1 MNMLTAVAISF
12 AFITLF
18 ILIVILYSRTS
29 HAVAE
34 IKWLAFQIKNLPSTL
49 TLRDV
54 NDYILALDFYDP
66 STTQYQGRFKDIM
79 PLLIKQAGIKYIPET
94 KGRLTIVSK
103 DE

>member
-1 MNMLTAVAISF
+1 MDTLAAVAISL

-18 ILIVILYSRTS
+18 LLVVILYSRMS
-29 HAVAE
+29 HADAQ
-34 IKWLAFQIKNLPSTL
+34 IKWLEFQIKNLPSPL
-49 TLRDV
+49 TLREV

>member
-1 MNMLTAVAISF
+1 MSMLAAVAISF

-18 ILIVILYSRTS
+18 LLIVILYSKAS
-29 HAVAE
+29 CADAQ
-34 IKWLAFQIKNLPSTL
+34 IKWLEFQIKNPPPPL
-49 TLRDV
+49 TLREV

>member
-1 MNMLTAVAISF
+1 MTTFAAVAISL

-18 ILIVILYSRTS
+18 LLVVILYSRTS
-29 HAVAE
+29 HADAE
-34 IKWLAFQIKNLPSTL
+34 IKWLDFQIKNLPSSL
-49 TLRDV
+49 TLREV

>member
-1 MNMLTAVAISF
+1 MNTIEAVVISL

-18 ILIVILYSRTS
+18 LLVVILYSKAS
-29 HAVAE
+29 SAVAQ
-34 IKWLAFQIKNLPSTL
+34 IKWLEFQIENLPSTL